1 MNITSL
7 SNFESQL
14 KKDNINQV
22 QICYIDY
29 SGRLCGKII
38 PISEIKSVI
47 LKGVVFAKANLSFG
61 LDDHFAE
68 EATFLANTGDFLANP
83 DFNSYTFLKHR
94 PGIAR
99 FFSNMLDESG
109 NNWSGCPR
117 NQLQKTLNK
126 YDELEIKV
134 KISLEPE
141 FSIYKKNED
150 KFDPFSFDGMFT
162 ISGMDKIYPV
172 WQDLYESFQRSNIN
186 IEQVGKEYGPGQY
199 EATWKYDEVIKSIDN
214 YLNFKDFVKTIMR
227 EHSYSA
233 TFMPKPYDHLPGN
246 GLHIHLSL
254 WDKNNNEISCS
265 DNDDFPL
272 SEIGSHFVAGL
283 LKNAHSL
290 TATGCATI
298 NSYKRILPG
307 SWSPAHICWGS
318 ENRSTLI
325 RIPGKGDRKHIELR
339 HGDNMNNPYI
349 YINTVLASGL
359 EGIKNKLPLEK
370 PILDDAGQFSDV
382 SNKSKLKILP
392 RTFNESLTY
401 LKKNKLFKEFL
412 GEIIFNEFIKIKET
426 ELRQFEKTVHPWE
439 RDKYFEVF

>member
-359 EGIKNKLPLEK
+359 EGIKK
-370 PILDDAGQFSDV
+370 
-382 SNKSKLKILP
+382 
-392 RTFNESLTY
+392 
-401 LKKNKLFKEFL
+401 
-412 GEIIFNEFIKIKET
+412 
-426 ELRQFEKTVHPWE
+426 
-439 RDKYFEVF
+439 